1 MGYLDGKDIENCG
14 VFDLYLKYML
24 TSSDIKDDLGLQY
37 ERVRRIFRAYKAR
50 RAAILGSV
58 APGEAT
64 ADSDVDLLVDFEKEA
79 DLLDQA
85 GLKLELEELL
95 KKKIHVVT
103 PASLSKYIRDAVL
116 NEAVYL

>member
-1 MGYLDGKDIENCG
+1 MPTL
-14 VFDLYLKYML
+14 
-24 TSSDIKDDLGLQY
+24 SDIRDDIDLQH
-37 ERVRRIFRAYKAR
+37 ESVWRIFRAYKVR
-50 RAAILGSV
+50 RAAIFGSV
-58 APGEAT
+58 ARGEAT

-95 KKKIHVVT
+95 KRKVHVVT